1 VDSVNNSHELFSFVL
16 QLMESSGV
24 TVMADAQF
32 PAQTR
37 VQVLLEFLHEKEMD
51 LEDLAEMRR
60 VRLEQ
65 ALQLGQFQSDA
76 NQVHIPTYFTD
87 DHSTILC
94 FN

>member
-1 VDSVNNSHELFSFVL
+1 MTVL
-16 QLMESSGV
+16 AE
-24 TVMADAQF
+24 TQF

-65 ALQLGQFQSDA
+65 ALQLGQYQSDA
-76 NQVHIPTYFTD
+76 NQVRFTLSGNLFEEINPIVLQSTYD
-87 DHSTILC
+87 I
-94 FN
+94 